1 MTAEEIA
8 EIFPNLKNY
17 QITSPADYHYN
28 CIAWAAGD
36 TKNWWQPSDSPYFF
50 WLRDDKSDS
59 LENCIQTFS
68 ILGYKEETDSSFEPE
83 FEKVALYS
91 DADGLPSHAA
101 RQKGDGF
108 WTSKLGEAEDIEH
121 DTPEALEGEAYGKVK
136 IILKRPRTKVQNFL
150 Q

>member
-17 QITSPADYHYN
+17 QITSPADYRYN

-36 TKNWWQPSDSPYFF
+36 TKNWWQPSDSPYLF

-59 LENCIQTFS
+59 LENCIEVFN
-68 ILGYKEETDSSFEPE
+68 ILGFNDETDSASEPE
-83 FEKVALYS
+83 FEKIALYI

-101 RQKGDGF
+101 RQKENGF
-108 WTSKLGEAEDIEH
+108 WTSKLGEAEEIEH
-121 DTPEALEGEAYGKVK
+121 DTPDALEGETYGKVK
-136 IILKRPRTKVQNFL
+136 IILKRPRTKVQNL
-150 Q
+150 L

>member
-68 ILGYKEETDSSFEPE
+68 ILGYKEETDSSFELE

-121 DTPEALEGEAYGKVK
+121 DTLEAFEGEAYGKVK
-136 IILKRPRTKVQNFL
+136 IILKRPRSESTL
-150 Q
+150 

>member
-1 MTAEEIA
+1 
-8 EIFPNLKNY
+8 
-17 QITSPADYHYN
+17 
-28 CIAWAAGD
+28 
-36 TKNWWQPSDSPYFF
+36 
-50 WLRDDKSDS
+50 

-121 DTPEALEGEAYGKVK
+121 DTLEALEGEAYGKVK
-136 IILKRPRTKVQNFL
+136 IILKRPRSESTL
-150 Q
+150 

>member
-17 QITSPADYHYN
+17 QIISPADYRYN
-28 CIAWAAGD
+28 CVAWAAGD

-59 LENCIQTFS
+59 LENCIEVFK
-68 ILGYKEETDSSFEPE
+68 ILGYKEETNISFESG
-83 FEKVALYS
+83 FEKVALYT
-91 DADGLPSHAA
+91 DADGLPAHAA
-101 RQKGDGF
+101 RQKENGF

-121 DTPEALEGEAYGKVK
+121 DSPEALEGAAYGKVK
-136 IILKRPRTKVQNFL
+136 IILKRPRAKVRNTKR
-150 Q
+150 

>member
-17 QITSPADYHYN
+17 QITSPADYRYN

-36 TKNWWQPSDSPYFF
+36 TENWWQPSDSPYFF

-101 RQKGDGF
+101 RQKEKGL

-121 DTPEALEGEAYGKVK
+121 DAPDALEGEAYGAVK
-136 IILKRPRTKVQNFL
+136 IILKRPRAKSQNRS
-150 Q
+150 